1 MALAWSFLL
10 PRHSP
15 YAERR
20 PNVLSMNDRAGII
33 NVMSIADT
41 ATTREQALAALRQ
54 TEFPVAERYTYLNH
68 AALGPLPRRTADT
81 IAELAQDFRDRGVL
95 AEAKWFSVIARTRA
109 QVARLLNVSPD
120 EIAFTKNTSQGLS
133 IVAASLPW
141 QRGDI
146 VVTIKGE
153 FPANVYPW
161 LALQQQGVQ
170 VRFVQPRNGRIM
182 LSDLDAALA
191 KARFLAI
198 SWVQYSN
205 GFRIDLKELSEL
217 CARRGVLLCLD
228 AIQGVGAH
236 PIDLQATPVDFCAFG
251 AHKWLLSPQGVG
263 VLYVNQRVRD
273 LLQPANVGWLGV
285 DWRDYTQFDYDSPLT
300 ESAARYE
307 EGTRSLVGI
316 AGLEQSLG
324 LVMDL
329 GVDAIAQH
337 LHMLTDHLAHNLAAR
352 GYRVLTPLEPEARS
366 GIINF
371 CHPQRSAQELFD
383 ALRAGRIVGAI
394 REGGVRLSPH
404 LYNTRDEIDT
414 VLDVLQV

>member
-1 MALAWSFLL
+1 MT
-10 PRHSP
+10 PT
-15 YAERR
+15 
-20 PNVLSMNDRAGII
+20 
-33 NVMSIADT
+33 T
-41 ATTREQALAALRQ
+41 ATLTPEQTLVALRQ

-81 IAELAQDFRDRGVL
+81 IAELAQDFRDKGVL
-95 AEAKWFSVIARTRA
+95 AEAKWFSSIARTRTLA
-109 QVARLLNVSPD
+109 SRLLNVSTD

-141 QRGDI
+141 QPGDV

-161 LALQQQGVQ
+161 LALQQQGVS
-170 VRFVQPRNGRIM
+170 VRFVQPRHGRIQ
-182 LSDLDAALA
+182 LSDLELALHG
-191 KARFLAI
+191 ARLLAI
-198 SWVQYSN
+198 SWVQYST
-205 GFRIDLKELSEL
+205 GFRIDLQAVSEL

-228 AIQGVGAH
+228 AIQGMGAL

-263 VLYVNQRVRD
+263 ALYVNQRVRD

-285 DWRDYTQFDYDSPLT
+285 DWRDYTEFDYDSPLT
-300 ESAARYE
+300 ETAARYE

-324 LVMDL
+324 MLLDV
-329 GVDAIAQH
+329 GPETIACH
-337 LHMLTDHLAHNLAAR
+337 LRTLTDRLAHRLMTK
-352 GYRVLTPLEPEARS
+352 GYRVLTPLEPEHRS
-366 GIINF
+366 GIITF
-371 CHPQRSAQELFD
+371 SHPQRSAQELFD
-383 ALRAGRIVGAI
+383 ALRAARIVGAV

-404 LYNTRDEIDT
+404 LYNTLEDIDN